1 MPELASKM
9 SNLCMRLDNSEKSR
23 SAVLRAGRS
32 ATDPALEVAYGGRQV
47 WIELRSGGDVLWSGG
62 WPLQV
67 RSNGRLTKPASEWEE
82 VLRISNKEA
91 DYLELSSE
99 WGSGLSVERHILLAR
114 KDRFLLLADTILARE
129 SAKLDHRAC
138 LPLASGVS
146 FQGAEESREG
156 FLAARRRRALVL
168 PLALPEW
175 RADQRFGAMEQTD
188 RGLQLSQ
195 SAEGRALF
203 APLFLDLAASRFG
216 RPLTWRRL
224 TVAENLRAVADDVA
238 VGFRVQIGGQQWL
251 IYRSLAPKANR
262 TLLGHNLS
270 SETLVARF
278 QHDGEVDALLEVE

>member
-1 MPELASKM
+1 M
-9 SNLCMRLDNSEKSR
+9 SNPCIRLDNSDR
-23 SAVLRAGRS
+23 GRAVVLRAGRS
-32 ATDPALEVAYGGRQV
+32 AADLSLEVAYDGRQV
-47 WIELRSGGDVLWSGG
+47 WTELRSGGDVLWSGD
-62 WPLQV
+62 WQFKV
-67 RSNGRLTKPASEWEE
+67 RCNGRLATPASEWEE
-82 VLRISNKEA
+82 VLRISNQEA
-91 DYLELSSE
+91 DYLELSTELSD
-99 WGSGLSVERHILLAR
+99 GLCIERHILLAR
-114 KDRFLLLADTILARE
+114 KDRFLLLADSILAWE
-129 SAKLDHRAC
+129 SATLDYRA
-138 LPLASGVS
+138 LVPLASGVS

-175 RADQRFGAMEQTD
+175 RADRRFGAMEPTD

-195 SAEGRALF
+195 SAEGKALF
-203 APLFLDLAASRFG
+203 APLFLDFAARRFG

-238 VGFRVQIGGQQWL
+238 IGFRVQIGNQQWL
-251 IYRSLAPKANR
+251 VYRSLAAKANR